1 MAEYRDVVEFLT
13 RGFSL
18 FDELHRNIF
27 TKDNVTAEV
36 IMARSEEYL
45 CGLCLLSRLQ
55 GWTNEIVHFF
65 ADVIMLF
72 QNEIAKLSTQFSIHN
87 GNENDQYVCPMEE
100 NEMSSAGRPRFFITK
115 EQIDGLRSLHFS
127 WKKIAAMLNV
137 SERTIRRRR
146 KELRMEI
153 GQAVSYSDISDE
165 DLDANIEHILN
176 RSVNSG
182 ERMVFGALK
191 GFGLKVQREKIR
203 NSIRR
208 VDPVSRE
215 LRKKTSIHRRTYNVT
230 IPNALW
236 HIDGNHKLIR
246 WRFVIHGG
254 VDGFSRTIVYL
265 RCSTNN
271 TSSTVFQLFLQSIQT
286 YKCPRESK

>member
-1 MAEYRDVVEFLT
+1 MADYRDVVEFLT
-13 RGFSL
+13 KGFSL

-36 IMARSEEYL
+36 IIARSEEYL
-45 CGLCLLSRLQ
+45 CGLCLLSRFQ

-65 ADVIMLF
+65 ADVIMVF

-176 RSVNSG
+176 RSANSG

-203 NSIRR
+203 NSTRR
-208 VDPVSRE
+208 VDPVAE
-215 LRKKTSIHRRTYNVT
+215 N
-230 IPNALW
+230 
-236 HIDGNHKLIR
+236 
-246 WRFVIHGG
+246 
-254 VDGFSRTIVYL
+254 
-265 RCSTNN
+265 
-271 TSSTVFQLFLQSIQT
+271 
-286 YKCPRESK
+286 